1 MAGGVQRVKSALAA
15 VYGEEAVSSEGRRL
29 FTFYFQVMVR
39 PRLPQNLSPHSEREM
54 VTLVEALDCLLE
66 GNTARVGD
74 ILVTRLKALEEA
86 ARDGSWSLAQEY
98 EVVPTGE
105 HGLASEGERHHAAA
119 LQLRKAKLVQHL
131 ATLNGARRP

>member
-1 MAGGVQRVKSALAA
+1 MKSALAA
-15 VYGEEAVSSEGRRL
+15 VYGEEAVSSDGRRL
-29 FTFYFQVMVR
+29 FTFYFQEMVR
-39 PRLPQNLSPHSEREM
+39 PRLPQNLSRHTEHEM
-54 VTLVEALDCLLE
+54 VTLVEAVDCLLE

-74 ILVTRLKALEEA
+74 ILVARLKALEEA

-98 EVVPTGE
+98 EAVPTGQ

-131 ATLNGARRP
+131 ATLSSSRPP